1 MRARAGPRR
10 IRGGGKI
17 RQYELVER
25 VRSYDPQADEALLNR
40 AYVFS
45 MKAHGS
51 QTRASGDPYFS
62 HPVEV
67 AGILTDMKLDSATIA
82 AALLHDVVEDTDVEI
97 EEIEE
102 LFGRKVAEL
111 VDGVTKLSRIELKTE
126 RARAAENF
134 RKFVLAMSNDI
145 RVLLIKLA
153 DRLHNMRTL
162 HFIRNP
168 DKRRRIARETLEI
181 YAPLAERIGIREWK
195 DELEDL
201 AFRELEPEAYETV
214 TKRLRQL
221 RRKAGTLVTDVI
233 DELKRTLA
241 EKGMEAEVTGREK
254 RPYSIWKKMEAEHIP
269 FEQISDVMAF
279 RIVVDGED
287 DCYRALGVV
296 HRRWPMIPQRFKD
309 YISTP
314 KRNGYQSI
322 HTTVIGPR
330 QTRVEI
336 QIRTRHMHDV
346 AEYGVAAHW
355 RYKQGADDDDRI
367 ESDRYRWLRV
377 LLEILE
383 NAANPEEFLE
393 HTKLEMFH
401 DQVFCFTPKG
411 DLIALPKGSTPVDF
425 AYAVHTEVG
434 NHCVGAKV
442 NGRIVPLGH
451 VLENGDQV
459 EILTSKN
466 ATPKPRWERFVVT
479 GKARS
484 AVRRFIR
491 QQEQAEYARLGR
503 TILERAFEAEGV
515 RFTKRAISQALDRLK
530 EERVEDV
537 FVAVG
542 RGELG
547 SSEVLKAC
555 FPGIRL
561 REEERG
567 PVQVRT
573 DWEPAQD
580 GRRRRGGKGGSIPI
594 EGLTPGL
601 AVHLADCCHPVPGDR
616 IVGILT
622 AGRGVTVHTIDCEA
636 LSAFEEDADHWLDLS
651 WNADEAV
658 SEFYAGRL
666 KLIVLNERGALASIA
681 AIVAKHEG
689 NISNLRMT
697 ERDREFYTMLVDVEV
712 HDLKHLTNILTALRA
727 LPVVSSAERVR
738 G

>member
-1 MRARAGPRR
+1 M
-10 IRGGGKI
+10 
-17 RQYELVER
+17 
-25 VRSYDPQADEALLNR
+25 RSYDPQADEALLNR

-82 AALLHDVVEDTDVEI
+82 TALLHDVVEDTDVAI
-97 EEIEE
+97 DEIEE

-111 VDGVTKLSRIELKTE
+111 VDGVTKLSQIELKTE

-168 DKRRRIARETLEI
+168 EKRHRIARETLEI

-201 AFRELEPEAYETV
+201 AFRELEPEAWETV

-221 RRKAGTLVTDVI
+221 RRKAGTLVEDVI
-233 DELKRTLA
+233 AELKATLA
-241 EKGMEAEVTGREK
+241 ERGIEAEITGREK

-279 RIVVDGED
+279 RIVVED
-287 DCYRALGVV
+287 EDECYRALGVV
-296 HRRWPMIPQRFKD
+296 HQRWPMIPQRFKD
-309 YISTP
+309 YVSTP

-336 QIRTRHMHDV
+336 QIRTRSMHEI
-346 AEYGVAAHW
+346 AEFGVAAHW
-355 RYKQGADDDDRI
+355 KYKQGEEDGERI

-383 NAANPEEFLE
+383 NAASPEEFLE

-442 NGRIVPLGH
+442 NGRMVPLGH

-484 AVRRFIR
+484 AIRRFTR

-515 RFTKRAISQALDRLK
+515 RYARRAIAQALDRLK
-530 EERVEDV
+530 TERVEDV
-537 FVAVG
+537 LTAVG
-542 RGELG
+542 RGEL
-547 SSEVLKAC
+547 SSAEVLKAC
-555 FPGIRL
+555 FPGIHL
-561 REEERG
+561 RDEERG
-567 PVQVRT
+567 PVRVRT
-573 DWEPAQD
+573 DWDPAEE
-580 GRRRRGGKGGSIPI
+580 GRRRRGNSVPI
-594 EGLTPGL
+594 EGLTPGV
-601 AVHLADCCHPVPGDR
+601 AVHLAECCHPVPGDR
-616 IVGILT
+616 IVGIRT
-622 AGRGVTVHTIDCEA
+622 PGRGVTVHTIDCEA
-636 LSAFEEDADHWLDLS
+636 LGAFEEDSDAWLDLS
-651 WNADEAV
+651 WNADEAA

-689 NISNLRMT
+689 NISNLKMT

-712 HDLKHLTNILTALRA
+712 HDLKHLSNILTALRA
-727 LPVVSSAERVR
+727 LPVVSQAERLR